1 MNNTPQEEL
10 TGIPS
15 DANKR
20 GFSGVWIPAEIW
32 LDDNLPG
39 LAKMLYA
46 EIASFEKGCWKRSDE
61 LREPLGVSQE
71 KFQKLCRQLKDG
83 GYITERR
90 MFGRIVRKTT
100 LAFCSSTGKSHQKEN
115 PADEQ
120 PEKPADEQ
128 AESPAVQKEY
138 TKNKERIHINAPSA
152 IDDSSKEY
160 GRADINELIRT
171 WSEQV
176 HDIQGD
182 KTQRRYAYNL
192 IRKYGAEGAQ
202 ELVER
207 VAAMK
212 RKNDRFAP
220 NIAKLSDLM
229 GKYSKLDK
237 LEAWEQRQQAES
249 KPNEPQYT
257 PPPAYFRTPDLSDYG
272 DAWREVPDE
281 EHDRISQQIKD
292 ARAKMP
298 FFNKGGKK

>member
-1 MNNTPQEEL
+1 MNNTPQEQEQIKFLVMPFDILAIKEL
-10 TGIPS
+10 NMTDKFVLARIAGFRKFFEAS
-15 DANKR
+15 QTTADFLGLTKLQVERAKR
-20 GFSGVWIPAEIW
+20 
-32 LDDNLPG
+32 
-39 LAKMLYA
+39 
-46 EIASFEKGCWKRSDE
+46 
-61 LREPLGVSQE
+61 
-71 KFQKLCRQLKDG
+71 KLSAL
-83 GYITERR
+83 GYIEELADTGRGKVYRCADVYSILDR
-90 MFGRIVRKTT
+90 MDGARKVISDVT
-100 LAFCSSTGKSHQKEN
+100 SKSHQARLKSNIEN
-115 PADEQ
+115 KVENKDE
-120 PEKPADEQ
+120 
-128 AESPAVQKEY
+128 
-138 TKNKERIHINAPSA
+138 NIINAPSA

-202 ELVER
+202 KLVER

-272 DAWREVPDE
+272 DAWRDVPDE
-281 EHDRISQQIKD
+281 EHERISQQIKD

-298 FFNKGGKK
+298 FFNKGGEK

>member
-1 MNNTPQEEL
+1 MNNTPQEQEQIKFLVMPFDILAIKEL
-10 TGIPS
+10 NMTDKFVLARIAGFRTFFEAS
-15 DANKR
+15 QSTADFLGLTKLQVDRAKR
-20 GFSGVWIPAEIW
+20 
-32 LDDNLPG
+32 
-39 LAKMLYA
+39 
-46 EIASFEKGCWKRSDE
+46 
-61 LREPLGVSQE
+61 
-71 KFQKLCRQLKDG
+71 KLSAL
-83 GYITERR
+83 GYIEELADT
-90 MFGRIVRKTT
+90 GRGKVYRCADVYSILDKMDDARKVTSDIT
-100 LAFCSSTGKSHQKEN
+100 SKSHQVRRKSHTEN
-115 PADEQ
+115 KIE
-120 PEKPADEQ
+120 
-128 AESPAVQKEY
+128 
-138 TKNKERIHINAPSA
+138 NKVENIINAPSA
-152 IDDSSKEY
+152 DDDSSKEY
-160 GRADINELIRT
+160 GRADINELIRN

-192 IRKYGAEGAQ
+192 IRKYGADGAQ

-281 EHDRISQQIKD
+281 EHARISQQIKD
-292 ARAKMP
+292 ARARMP

>member
-1 MNNTPQEEL
+1 MNNTPQEQEQIKFLVMPFDILAIKEL
-10 TGIPS
+10 NMTDKFVLARIAGFRTFFEAS
-15 DANKR
+15 QSTADFLGLTKLQVDRAKR
-20 GFSGVWIPAEIW
+20 
-32 LDDNLPG
+32 
-39 LAKMLYA
+39 
-46 EIASFEKGCWKRSDE
+46 
-61 LREPLGVSQE
+61 
-71 KFQKLCRQLKDG
+71 KLSAL
-83 GYITERR
+83 GYIEELADT
-90 MFGRIVRKTT
+90 GRGKVYRCADVYSILDKVDDARKVTSDVT
-100 LAFCSSTGKSHQKEN
+100 SKSHQVRRKSHTEN
-115 PADEQ
+115 KIEN
-120 PEKPADEQ
+120 KL
-128 AESPAVQKEY
+128 
-138 TKNKERIHINAPSA
+138 KNIINAPSA

-160 GRADINELIRT
+160 GRADINELIRN

-192 IRKYGAEGAQ
+192 IRKYGADGAQ

-249 KPNEPQYT
+249 RPNEPQYT

-281 EHDRISQQIKD
+281 EHARISQQIKE
-292 ARAKMP
+292 ARARMP
-298 FFNKGGKK
+298 FFNKGGRK

>member
-1 MNNTPQEEL
+1 MILLKNMAEQTSTNSSA
-10 TGIPS
+10 TG
-15 DANKR
+15 
-20 GFSGVWIPAEIW
+20 
-32 LDDNLPG
+32 
-39 LAKMLYA
+39 
-46 EIASFEKGCWKRSDE
+46 ASRF
-61 LREPLGVSQE
+61 
-71 KFQKLCRQLKDG
+71 
-83 GYITERR
+83 I
-90 MFGRIVRKTT
+90 
-100 LAFCSSTGKSHQKEN
+100 
-115 PADEQ
+115 
-120 PEKPADEQ
+120 
-128 AESPAVQKEY
+128 
-138 TKNKERIHINAPSA
+138 
-152 IDDSSKEY
+152 
-160 GRADINELIRT
+160 
-171 WSEQV
+171 

-281 EHDRISQQIKD
+281 EHARISQQIKD

>member
-1 MNNTPQEEL
+1 MNNTPQEQEQIKFLVMPFDILAIKEL
-10 TGIPS
+10 NMTDKFVLARIAGFRTFFEAS
-15 DANKR
+15 QSTADFLGLTKLQVDRAKR
-20 GFSGVWIPAEIW
+20 
-32 LDDNLPG
+32 
-39 LAKMLYA
+39 
-46 EIASFEKGCWKRSDE
+46 
-61 LREPLGVSQE
+61 
-71 KFQKLCRQLKDG
+71 KLSAL
-83 GYITERR
+83 GYIEELADT
-90 MFGRIVRKTT
+90 GRGKVYRCADVYSILDKVDDARKVTSDVT
-100 LAFCSSTGKSHQKEN
+100 SKSHQVRRKSHTEN
-115 PADEQ
+115 KIEN
-120 PEKPADEQ
+120 KL
-128 AESPAVQKEY
+128 
-138 TKNKERIHINAPSA
+138 KNIINAPSA

-160 GRADINELIRT
+160 GRADINELIRN

-192 IRKYGAEGAQ
+192 IRKYGADGAQ

-249 KPNEPQYT
+249 RPNEPQYT

-272 DAWREVPDE
+272 DAWREVPDDE
-281 EHDRISQQIKD
+281 YERISQQIKD

>member
-1 MNNTPQEEL
+1 M
-10 TGIPS
+10 
-15 DANKR
+15 ANKT
-20 GFSGVWIPAEIW
+20 SIIPGE
-32 LDDNLPG
+32 
-39 LAKMLYA
+39 
-46 EIASFEKGCWKRSDE
+46 EK
-61 LREPLGVSQE
+61 
-71 KFQKLCRQLKDG
+71 
-83 GYITERR
+83 
-90 MFGRIVRKTT
+90 
-100 LAFCSSTGKSHQKEN
+100 
-115 PADEQ
+115 
-120 PEKPADEQ
+120 
-128 AESPAVQKEY
+128 
-138 TKNKERIHINAPSA
+138 
-152 IDDSSKEY
+152 
-160 GRADINELIRT
+160 ADINELIRN
-171 WSEQV
+171 WSEQI

-249 KPNEPQYT
+249 RPNEPQYT

-281 EHDRISQQIKD
+281 EHERISQQIKD

>member
-1 MNNTPQEEL
+1 MNNTPQEQEQIKFLVMPFDILAIKEL
-10 TGIPS
+10 NMTDKFVLARIAGFRTFFEAS
-15 DANKR
+15 QSTADFLGLTKLQVDRAKR
-20 GFSGVWIPAEIW
+20 
-32 LDDNLPG
+32 
-39 LAKMLYA
+39 
-46 EIASFEKGCWKRSDE
+46 
-61 LREPLGVSQE
+61 
-71 KFQKLCRQLKDG
+71 KLSAL
-83 GYITERR
+83 GYIEELADT
-90 MFGRIVRKTT
+90 GRGKVYRCADVYSILDKMDDARKVTSDVT
-100 LAFCSSTGKSHQKEN
+100 SKSHQVRPKSNIEN
-115 PADEQ
+115 KVE
-120 PEKPADEQ
+120 
-128 AESPAVQKEY
+128 
-138 TKNKERIHINAPSA
+138 NKVENIINAPSA
-152 IDDSSKEY
+152 DDDSSKEY
-160 GRADINELIRT
+160 GRADINELIRN

-207 VAAMK
+207 VSAMK

-249 KPNEPQYT
+249 RPNEPQYT

-281 EHDRISQQIKD
+281 EHARISQQIKD

>member
-1 MNNTPQEEL
+1 MNNTPQEQEQIKFLVMPFDILAIKEL
-10 TGIPS
+10 NMTDKFVLARIAGFRTFFEAS
-15 DANKR
+15 QTTADFLGLTKLQVDRAKR
-20 GFSGVWIPAEIW
+20 
-32 LDDNLPG
+32 
-39 LAKMLYA
+39 
-46 EIASFEKGCWKRSDE
+46 
-61 LREPLGVSQE
+61 
-71 KFQKLCRQLKDG
+71 KLSAL
-83 GYITERR
+83 GYIEELADT
-90 MFGRIVRKTT
+90 GRGKVYRCADVYSILDKMDGARKVTSDVT
-100 LAFCSSTGKSHQKEN
+100 SKSHQVRRKSHIEN
-115 PADEQ
+115 KVENKDE
-120 PEKPADEQ
+120 
-128 AESPAVQKEY
+128 
-138 TKNKERIHINAPSA
+138 NIINAPSA
-152 IDDSSKEY
+152 DDDSSKEY
-160 GRADINELIRT
+160 GRADINELIRN
-171 WSEQV
+171 WSEQI

-237 LEAWEQRQQAES
+237 LEAWEQRQEAES

-281 EHDRISQQIKD
+281 EHARISQQIKD

>member
-1 MNNTPQEEL
+1 MNNTPQEQEQIKFLVMPFDILAIKEL
-10 TGIPS
+10 NMTDKFVLARIAGFRTFFEAS
-15 DANKR
+15 QSTADFLGLTKLQVDRAKR
-20 GFSGVWIPAEIW
+20 
-32 LDDNLPG
+32 
-39 LAKMLYA
+39 
-46 EIASFEKGCWKRSDE
+46 
-61 LREPLGVSQE
+61 
-71 KFQKLCRQLKDG
+71 KLSAL
-83 GYITERR
+83 GYIEELADT
-90 MFGRIVRKTT
+90 GRGKVYRCADVYSILDKMDDARKVTSDVT
-100 LAFCSSTGKSHQKEN
+100 SKSHQVRRKSHTEN
-115 PADEQ
+115 KVENKDE
-120 PEKPADEQ
+120 
-128 AESPAVQKEY
+128 
-138 TKNKERIHINAPSA
+138 NIINAPSA
-152 IDDSSKEY
+152 NDDSSKEY
-160 GRADINELIRT
+160 GRADINELIRN

-272 DAWREVPDE
+272 DAWQEVPDE
-281 EHDRISQQIKD
+281 EHERISQQIKD
-292 ARAKMP
+292 ARARMP

>member
-1 MNNTPQEEL
+1 MNNTPQEQEQIKFLVMPFDILAIKEL
-10 TGIPS
+10 NMTDKFVLARIAGFRTFFEAS
-15 DANKR
+15 QSTADFLGLTKLQVDRAKR
-20 GFSGVWIPAEIW
+20 
-32 LDDNLPG
+32 
-39 LAKMLYA
+39 
-46 EIASFEKGCWKRSDE
+46 
-61 LREPLGVSQE
+61 
-71 KFQKLCRQLKDG
+71 KLSAL
-83 GYITERR
+83 GYIEELADT
-90 MFGRIVRKTT
+90 GRGKVYRCADVYSILDKMDDARKVTSDVT
-100 LAFCSSTGKSHQKEN
+100 SKSHQVRRKSHIEN
-115 PADEQ
+115 KVENKDE
-120 PEKPADEQ
+120 
-128 AESPAVQKEY
+128 
-138 TKNKERIHINAPSA
+138 NIINAPSA
-152 IDDSSKEY
+152 DNDSSKEY
-160 GRADINELIRT
+160 GRTDINGLIRN

-192 IRKYGAEGAQ
+192 IRKYGLEGAQ
-202 ELVER
+202 RLVER
-207 VAAMK
+207 VSAMK

-272 DAWREVPDE
+272 DAWREVPDDE
-281 EHDRISQQIKD
+281 YERISQQIKD

>member
-1 MNNTPQEEL
+1 MNNTPQEQEQIKFLVMPFDILAIKEL
-10 TGIPS
+10 NMTDKFVLARIAGFRKFFEAS
-15 DANKR
+15 QTTADFLGLTKLQVERAKR
-20 GFSGVWIPAEIW
+20 
-32 LDDNLPG
+32 
-39 LAKMLYA
+39 
-46 EIASFEKGCWKRSDE
+46 
-61 LREPLGVSQE
+61 
-71 KFQKLCRQLKDG
+71 KLSAL
-83 GYITERR
+83 GYIEELADTGRGKVYRCADVYSILDR
-90 MFGRIVRKTT
+90 MDGARKVISDVTSKSDQVR
-100 LAFCSSTGKSHQKEN
+100 LESNIEN
-115 PADEQ
+115 KVE
-120 PEKPADEQ
+120 
-128 AESPAVQKEY
+128 
-138 TKNKERIHINAPSA
+138 NKVENIINAPSA

-207 VAAMK
+207 VSAMK

-249 KPNEPQYT
+249 RPNEPQYT

-281 EHDRISQQIKD
+281 EHARISQQIKD

>member
-1 MNNTPQEEL
+1 MNNTPQEQEQIKFLVMPFDILAIKEL
-10 TGIPS
+10 NMTDKFVLARIAGFRTFFEAS
-15 DANKR
+15 QSTADFLGLTKLQVDRAKR
-20 GFSGVWIPAEIW
+20 
-32 LDDNLPG
+32 
-39 LAKMLYA
+39 
-46 EIASFEKGCWKRSDE
+46 
-61 LREPLGVSQE
+61 
-71 KFQKLCRQLKDG
+71 KLSAL
-83 GYITERR
+83 GYIEELADT
-90 MFGRIVRKTT
+90 GRGKVYRCADVYSILDKMDDARKVTSDIT
-100 LAFCSSTGKSHQKEN
+100 SKSHQVRRKSHTEN
-115 PADEQ
+115 KIE
-120 PEKPADEQ
+120 
-128 AESPAVQKEY
+128 
-138 TKNKERIHINAPSA
+138 NKVENIINAPSA
-152 IDDSSKEY
+152 DDDSSKEY

-281 EHDRISQQIKD
+281 EHERISQQIKE
-292 ARAKMP
+292 ARARMP

>member
-1 MNNTPQEEL
+1 MNNTPQEQEQIKFLVMPFDILAIKEL
-10 TGIPS
+10 NMTDKFVLARIAGFRTFFEAS
-15 DANKR
+15 QSTADFLGLTKLQVDRAKR
-20 GFSGVWIPAEIW
+20 
-32 LDDNLPG
+32 
-39 LAKMLYA
+39 
-46 EIASFEKGCWKRSDE
+46 
-61 LREPLGVSQE
+61 
-71 KFQKLCRQLKDG
+71 KLSAL
-83 GYITERR
+83 GYIEELADT
-90 MFGRIVRKTT
+90 GRGKVYRCADVYSILDKMDGARKVTSDVT
-100 LAFCSSTGKSHQKEN
+100 SKSHQVRRKSHTEN
-115 PADEQ
+115 KVENKDE
-120 PEKPADEQ
+120 
-128 AESPAVQKEY
+128 
-138 TKNKERIHINAPSA
+138 NIINAPSA
-152 IDDSSKEY
+152 DDDSSKEY
-160 GRADINELIRT
+160 GRADINELIRN

-207 VAAMK
+207 VSAMK

-272 DAWREVPDE
+272 DAWQEVPDE
-281 EHDRISQQIKD
+281 EHERISQQIKD
-292 ARAKMP
+292 ARARMP

>member
-1 MNNTPQEEL
+1 MNNTPQEQEQIKFLVMPFDILAIKEL
-10 TGIPS
+10 NMTDKFVLARIAGFRTFFEAS
-15 DANKR
+15 QSTADFLGLTKLQVDRAKR
-20 GFSGVWIPAEIW
+20 
-32 LDDNLPG
+32 
-39 LAKMLYA
+39 
-46 EIASFEKGCWKRSDE
+46 
-61 LREPLGVSQE
+61 
-71 KFQKLCRQLKDG
+71 KLSAL
-83 GYITERR
+83 GYIEELADT
-90 MFGRIVRKTT
+90 GRGKVYRCADVYSILDKMDDARKVTSDVT
-100 LAFCSSTGKSHQKEN
+100 SKSHQVRRKSHTEN
-115 PADEQ
+115 KVENKDE
-120 PEKPADEQ
+120 
-128 AESPAVQKEY
+128 
-138 TKNKERIHINAPSA
+138 NIINAPSA

-207 VAAMK
+207 VAAM
-212 RKNDRFAP
+212 RSKNDRFAP

-249 KPNEPQYT
+249 RPNEPQYT

-281 EHDRISQQIKD
+281 EHERISQQIKD
-292 ARAKMP
+292 ARARMP

>member
-1 MNNTPQEEL
+1 MNNTPQEQEQIKFLVMPFDILAIKEL
-10 TGIPS
+10 NMTDKFVLARIAGFRTFFEAS
-15 DANKR
+15 QSTADFLGLTKLQVDRAKR
-20 GFSGVWIPAEIW
+20 
-32 LDDNLPG
+32 
-39 LAKMLYA
+39 
-46 EIASFEKGCWKRSDE
+46 
-61 LREPLGVSQE
+61 
-71 KFQKLCRQLKDG
+71 KLSAL
-83 GYITERR
+83 GYIEELADT
-90 MFGRIVRKTT
+90 GRGKVYRCADVYSILDKMDDARKVTSDVT
-100 LAFCSSTGKSHQKEN
+100 SKSHQVRRKSHTEN
-115 PADEQ
+115 KVENKDE
-120 PEKPADEQ
+120 
-128 AESPAVQKEY
+128 
-138 TKNKERIHINAPSA
+138 NIINAPSA
-152 IDDSSKEY
+152 NDDSSKEY
-160 GRADINELIRT
+160 GRADINELIRN

-249 KPNEPQYT
+249 RPNEPQYT

-281 EHDRISQQIKD
+281 EHERISQQIKD
-292 ARAKMP
+292 ARARMP

>member
-1 MNNTPQEEL
+1 MNNTPQEQEQIKFLVMPFDILAIKEL
-10 TGIPS
+10 NMTDKFVLARIAGFRTFFEAS
-15 DANKR
+15 QSTADFLGLTKLQVDRAKR
-20 GFSGVWIPAEIW
+20 
-32 LDDNLPG
+32 
-39 LAKMLYA
+39 
-46 EIASFEKGCWKRSDE
+46 
-61 LREPLGVSQE
+61 
-71 KFQKLCRQLKDG
+71 KLSAL
-83 GYITERR
+83 GYIEELADT
-90 MFGRIVRKTT
+90 GRGKVYRCADVYSILDKVDDARKVTSDVT
-100 LAFCSSTGKSHQKEN
+100 SKSHQVRRKSNIEN
-115 PADEQ
+115 KIEN
-120 PEKPADEQ
+120 KL
-128 AESPAVQKEY
+128 
-138 TKNKERIHINAPSA
+138 KNKVNAPSA
-152 IDDSSKEY
+152 DDDSSKEY
-160 GRADINELIRT
+160 GRADINELIRN

-237 LEAWEQRQQAES
+237 LEAWEQRQQAQS
-249 KPNEPQYT
+249 QPNEPQYT
-257 PPPAYFRTPDLSDYG
+257 PPPAYFRAPDLSDYG

-281 EHDRISQQIKD
+281 EHARISQQIKD

-298 FFNKGGKK
+298 FFNKGAKK

>member
-1 MNNTPQEEL
+1 MNNTPQEQEQIKFLVMPFDILAIKEL
-10 TGIPS
+10 NMTDKFVLARIAGFRKFFEAS
-15 DANKR
+15 QTTADFLGLTKLQVERAKR
-20 GFSGVWIPAEIW
+20 
-32 LDDNLPG
+32 
-39 LAKMLYA
+39 
-46 EIASFEKGCWKRSDE
+46 
-61 LREPLGVSQE
+61 
-71 KFQKLCRQLKDG
+71 KLSAL
-83 GYITERR
+83 GYIEELADTGRGKVYRCADVYSILDR
-90 MFGRIVRKTT
+90 MDGARKVISDVTSKSDQVR
-100 LAFCSSTGKSHQKEN
+100 LKSNIEN
-115 PADEQ
+115 KIEN
-120 PEKPADEQ
+120 KL
-128 AESPAVQKEY
+128 
-138 TKNKERIHINAPSA
+138 KNKVNAPSA

-160 GRADINELIRT
+160 GRADINELIRN

-207 VAAMK
+207 VSAMK

-249 KPNEPQYT
+249 RPNEPQYT

-272 DAWREVPDE
+272 DAWREVPDDE
-281 EHDRISQQIKD
+281 YERISQQIKD

>member
-1 MNNTPQEEL
+1 MNNTPQEQEQIKFLVMPFDILAIKEL
-10 TGIPS
+10 NMTDKFVLARIAGFRTFFEAS
-15 DANKR
+15 QTTADFLGLTKLQVDRAKR
-20 GFSGVWIPAEIW
+20 
-32 LDDNLPG
+32 
-39 LAKMLYA
+39 
-46 EIASFEKGCWKRSDE
+46 
-61 LREPLGVSQE
+61 
-71 KFQKLCRQLKDG
+71 KLSAL
-83 GYITERR
+83 GYIEELADT
-90 MFGRIVRKTT
+90 GRGKVYRCADVYSILDKMDGARKVTSDVT
-100 LAFCSSTGKSHQKEN
+100 SKSHQVRRKSHTEN
-115 PADEQ
+115 KVENKDE
-120 PEKPADEQ
+120 
-128 AESPAVQKEY
+128 
-138 TKNKERIHINAPSA
+138 NIINAPSA

-160 GRADINELIRT
+160 GRADINELIRN

-207 VAAMK
+207 VSAMK

-272 DAWREVPDE
+272 DAWQEVPDE
-281 EHDRISQQIKD
+281 EHERISQQIKD
-292 ARAKMP
+292 ARARMP

>member
-1 MNNTPQEEL
+1 MNNTPQEQEQIKFLVMPFDILAIKEL
-10 TGIPS
+10 NMTDKFVLARIAGFRTFFEAS
-15 DANKR
+15 QSTADFLGLTKLQVDRAKR
-20 GFSGVWIPAEIW
+20 
-32 LDDNLPG
+32 
-39 LAKMLYA
+39 
-46 EIASFEKGCWKRSDE
+46 
-61 LREPLGVSQE
+61 
-71 KFQKLCRQLKDG
+71 KLSAL
-83 GYITERR
+83 GYIEELADTGRGKVYRCADVYSILDKMDDERK
-90 MFGRIVRKTT
+90 VTSDVT
-100 LAFCSSTGKSHQKEN
+100 SKSHQVRRKSHTEN
-115 PADEQ
+115 KIEN
-120 PEKPADEQ
+120 KL
-128 AESPAVQKEY
+128 
-138 TKNKERIHINAPSA
+138 KNKINAPSA
-152 IDDSSKEY
+152 DDDSSKEY

-207 VAAMK
+207 VSAMK

-249 KPNEPQYT
+249 RPNEPQYT

-281 EHDRISQQIKD
+281 EHARISQQIKD
-292 ARAKMP
+292 ARARMP

>member
-1 MNNTPQEEL
+1 MNNTPQEQEQIKFLVMPFDILAIKEL
-10 TGIPS
+10 NMTDKFVLARIAGFRKFFEAS
-15 DANKR
+15 QSTADFLGLTKLQVERAKR
-20 GFSGVWIPAEIW
+20 
-32 LDDNLPG
+32 
-39 LAKMLYA
+39 
-46 EIASFEKGCWKRSDE
+46 
-61 LREPLGVSQE
+61 
-71 KFQKLCRQLKDG
+71 KLSAL
-83 GYITERR
+83 GYIEELADT
-90 MFGRIVRKTT
+90 GRGKVYRCADVYSILDKMDDARKVTSDVT
-100 LAFCSSTGKSHQKEN
+100 SKSHQVRLKSHTEN
-115 PADEQ
+115 KVENKDE
-120 PEKPADEQ
+120 
-128 AESPAVQKEY
+128 
-138 TKNKERIHINAPSA
+138 NIINAPSA
-152 IDDSSKEY
+152 DDDSSKEY
-160 GRADINELIRT
+160 GRADINELIRN

-207 VAAMK
+207 VSAMK

-249 KPNEPQYT
+249 RPNEPQYT

-281 EHDRISQQIKD
+281 EHERISQQIKD
-292 ARAKMP
+292 ARARMP

>member
-1 MNNTPQEEL
+1 MNNTPQEQEQIKFLVMPFDILAIKEL
-10 TGIPS
+10 NMTDKFVLARIAGFRTFFEAS
-15 DANKR
+15 QTTADFLGLTKLQVERAKR
-20 GFSGVWIPAEIW
+20 
-32 LDDNLPG
+32 
-39 LAKMLYA
+39 
-46 EIASFEKGCWKRSDE
+46 
-61 LREPLGVSQE
+61 
-71 KFQKLCRQLKDG
+71 KLSAL
-83 GYITERR
+83 GYIEELADTGRGKVYRCADVYSILDR
-90 MFGRIVRKTT
+90 MDGARKVISDITSKSDQVR
-100 LAFCSSTGKSHQKEN
+100 LKSHTEN
-115 PADEQ
+115 KIENKDE
-120 PEKPADEQ
+120 
-128 AESPAVQKEY
+128 
-138 TKNKERIHINAPSA
+138 NIINAPSA

-237 LEAWEQRQQAES
+237 LEAWEQRQQAEPR
-249 KPNEPQYT
+249 PNEPQYT

-272 DAWREVPDE
+272 DAWREVPDDE
-281 EHDRISQQIKD
+281 YERISQQIKD

>member
-1 MNNTPQEEL
+1 MNNTPQEQEQIKFLVMPFDILAIKEL
-10 TGIPS
+10 NMTDKFVLARIAGFRTFFEAS
-15 DANKR
+15 QSTADFLGLTKLQVDRAKR
-20 GFSGVWIPAEIW
+20 
-32 LDDNLPG
+32 
-39 LAKMLYA
+39 
-46 EIASFEKGCWKRSDE
+46 
-61 LREPLGVSQE
+61 
-71 KFQKLCRQLKDG
+71 KLSAL
-83 GYITERR
+83 GYIEELADT
-90 MFGRIVRKTT
+90 GRGKVYRCADVYSILDKMDDARKVTSDIT
-100 LAFCSSTGKSHQKEN
+100 SKSHQVRRKSHTEN
-115 PADEQ
+115 KIE
-120 PEKPADEQ
+120 
-128 AESPAVQKEY
+128 
-138 TKNKERIHINAPSA
+138 NKVENIINAPSA
-152 IDDSSKEY
+152 DDDSSKEY

-249 KPNEPQYT
+249 KPNEHQYT

-281 EHDRISQQIKD
+281 EHARIRQQIKD
-292 ARAKMP
+292 ARARMP

>member
-1 MNNTPQEEL
+1 MNNTPQEQEQIKFLVMPFDILAIKEL
-10 TGIPS
+10 NMTDKFVLARIAGFRTFFEAS
-15 DANKR
+15 QSTADFLGLTKLQVDRAKR
-20 GFSGVWIPAEIW
+20 
-32 LDDNLPG
+32 
-39 LAKMLYA
+39 
-46 EIASFEKGCWKRSDE
+46 
-61 LREPLGVSQE
+61 
-71 KFQKLCRQLKDG
+71 KLSAL
-83 GYITERR
+83 GYIEELADT
-90 MFGRIVRKTT
+90 GRGKVYRCADVYSILDKMDDARKVTSDIT
-100 LAFCSSTGKSHQKEN
+100 SKSHQVRRKSHTEN
-115 PADEQ
+115 KIE
-120 PEKPADEQ
+120 
-128 AESPAVQKEY
+128 
-138 TKNKERIHINAPSA
+138 NKVENIINAPSA
-152 IDDSSKEY
+152 DDDSSKEY
-160 GRADINELIRT
+160 GRADINELIRN

-281 EHDRISQQIKD
+281 EHERISQQIKE
-292 ARAKMP
+292 ARARMP

>member
-1 MNNTPQEEL
+1 MNNTPQEQEQIKFLVMPFDILAIKEL
-10 TGIPS
+10 NMTDKFVLARIAGFRKFFEAS
-15 DANKR
+15 QTTADFLGLTKLQVERAKR
-20 GFSGVWIPAEIW
+20 
-32 LDDNLPG
+32 
-39 LAKMLYA
+39 
-46 EIASFEKGCWKRSDE
+46 
-61 LREPLGVSQE
+61 
-71 KFQKLCRQLKDG
+71 KLSAL
-83 GYITERR
+83 GYIEELADT
-90 MFGRIVRKTT
+90 GRGKVYRCADVYSMLDKMDGARKVISDVT
-100 LAFCSSTGKSHQKEN
+100 SKSHQVRLKSNIEN
-115 PADEQ
+115 KVENKDE
-120 PEKPADEQ
+120 
-128 AESPAVQKEY
+128 
-138 TKNKERIHINAPSA
+138 NIINAPSA
-152 IDDSSKEY
+152 DDDSSKEY
-160 GRADINELIRT
+160 GRADINELIRS

-207 VAAMK
+207 VSAMK

-237 LEAWEQRQQAES
+237 LEAWEQRQEAES

-281 EHDRISQQIKD
+281 EHERISQQIKD
-292 ARAKMP
+292 ARARMP

>member
-1 MNNTPQEEL
+1 MNNTPQEQEQIKFLVMPFDILAIKEL
-10 TGIPS
+10 NMTDKFVLARIAGFRTFFEAS
-15 DANKR
+15 QSTADFLGLTKLQVDRAKR
-20 GFSGVWIPAEIW
+20 
-32 LDDNLPG
+32 
-39 LAKMLYA
+39 
-46 EIASFEKGCWKRSDE
+46 
-61 LREPLGVSQE
+61 
-71 KFQKLCRQLKDG
+71 KLSAL
-83 GYITERR
+83 GYIEELADT
-90 MFGRIVRKTT
+90 GRGKVYRCADVYSILDKMDDARKVTSDIT
-100 LAFCSSTGKSHQKEN
+100 SKSHQVRRKSHTEN
-115 PADEQ
+115 KIE
-120 PEKPADEQ
+120 
-128 AESPAVQKEY
+128 
-138 TKNKERIHINAPSA
+138 NKVENIINAPSA
-152 IDDSSKEY
+152 DDDSSKEY

-281 EHDRISQQIKD
+281 EHARISQQIKD
-292 ARAKMP
+292 ARARMP

>member
-1 MNNTPQEEL
+1 MNNTPQEQEQIKFLVMPFDILAIKEL
-10 TGIPS
+10 NMTDKFVLARIAGFRTFFEAS
-15 DANKR
+15 QSTADFLGLTKLQVDRAKR
-20 GFSGVWIPAEIW
+20 
-32 LDDNLPG
+32 
-39 LAKMLYA
+39 
-46 EIASFEKGCWKRSDE
+46 
-61 LREPLGVSQE
+61 
-71 KFQKLCRQLKDG
+71 KLSAL
-83 GYITERR
+83 GYIEELADT
-90 MFGRIVRKTT
+90 GRGKVYRCADVYSILDKMDDARKVTSDIT
-100 LAFCSSTGKSHQKEN
+100 SKSHQVRRKSHTEN
-115 PADEQ
+115 KIE
-120 PEKPADEQ
+120 
-128 AESPAVQKEY
+128 
-138 TKNKERIHINAPSA
+138 NKVENIINAPSA
-152 IDDSSKEY
+152 DDDSSKEY
-160 GRADINELIRT
+160 GRADINELIRN

-281 EHDRISQQIKD
+281 EHARIRQQIKD
-292 ARAKMP
+292 ARARMP

>member
-1 MNNTPQEEL
+1 MNNTPQEQEQIKFLVMPFDILAIKEL
-10 TGIPS
+10 NMTDKFVLARIAGFRTFFEAS
-15 DANKR
+15 QSTADFLGLTKLQVDRAKR
-20 GFSGVWIPAEIW
+20 
-32 LDDNLPG
+32 
-39 LAKMLYA
+39 
-46 EIASFEKGCWKRSDE
+46 
-61 LREPLGVSQE
+61 
-71 KFQKLCRQLKDG
+71 KLSAL
-83 GYITERR
+83 GYIEELADT
-90 MFGRIVRKTT
+90 GRGKVYRCADVYSILDKVDYARKVTSDVT
-100 LAFCSSTGKSHQKEN
+100 SKSHQVRRKSHTEN
-115 PADEQ
+115 KVENKDE
-120 PEKPADEQ
+120 
-128 AESPAVQKEY
+128 
-138 TKNKERIHINAPSA
+138 NIINAPSA
-152 IDDSSKEY
+152 DDSSKEY
-160 GRADINELIRT
+160 GRADINELIRN

-192 IRKYGAEGAQ
+192 IRKYGSEGAQ

-207 VAAMK
+207 VAAM
-212 RKNDRFAP
+212 RSKNDRFAP

-281 EHDRISQQIKD
+281 EHERISQQIKD

-298 FFNKGGKK
+298 FFNKGAKK

>member
-1 MNNTPQEEL
+1 MNNTPQEQEQIKFLVMPFDILAIKEL
-10 TGIPS
+10 NMTDKFVLARIAGFRTFFEAS
-15 DANKR
+15 QSTADFLGLTKLQVDRAKR
-20 GFSGVWIPAEIW
+20 
-32 LDDNLPG
+32 
-39 LAKMLYA
+39 
-46 EIASFEKGCWKRSDE
+46 
-61 LREPLGVSQE
+61 
-71 KFQKLCRQLKDG
+71 KLSAL
-83 GYITERR
+83 GYIEELADT
-90 MFGRIVRKTT
+90 GRGKVYRCADVYSILDKMDDARKVTSDIT
-100 LAFCSSTGKSHQKEN
+100 SKSHQVRRKSHTEN
-115 PADEQ
+115 KIE
-120 PEKPADEQ
+120 
-128 AESPAVQKEY
+128 
-138 TKNKERIHINAPSA
+138 NKVENIINAPSA
-152 IDDSSKEY
+152 DDDSSKEY
-160 GRADINELIRT
+160 GRADINELIRN

-281 EHDRISQQIKD
+281 EHARISQQIKD
-292 ARAKMP
+292 ARARMP

>member
-1 MNNTPQEEL
+1 MNNTPQEQEQIKFLVMPFDILAIKEL
-10 TGIPS
+10 NMTDKFVLARIAGFRTFFEAS
-15 DANKR
+15 QSTADFLGLTKLQVDRAKR
-20 GFSGVWIPAEIW
+20 
-32 LDDNLPG
+32 
-39 LAKMLYA
+39 
-46 EIASFEKGCWKRSDE
+46 
-61 LREPLGVSQE
+61 
-71 KFQKLCRQLKDG
+71 KLSAL
-83 GYITERR
+83 GYIEELADT
-90 MFGRIVRKTT
+90 GRGKVYRCADVYSILDKMDDARKVTSDVT
-100 LAFCSSTGKSHQKEN
+100 SKSHQVRLKSNIEN
-115 PADEQ
+115 KVENKDE
-120 PEKPADEQ
+120 
-128 AESPAVQKEY
+128 
-138 TKNKERIHINAPSA
+138 NIINAPSA
-152 IDDSSKEY
+152 NDDSSKEY
-160 GRADINELIRT
+160 GRADINELIRN

-207 VAAMK
+207 VSAMK

-237 LEAWEQRQQAES
+237 LEAWEQRQEAES

-272 DAWREVPDE
+272 DAWQEVPDE
-281 EHDRISQQIKD
+281 EHERISQQIKD
-292 ARAKMP
+292 ARARMP

>member
-1 MNNTPQEEL
+1 MNNTPQEQEQIKFLVMPFDILAIKEL
-10 TGIPS
+10 NMTDKFVLARIAGFRTFFEAS
-15 DANKR
+15 QSTADFLGLTKLQVDRAKR
-20 GFSGVWIPAEIW
+20 
-32 LDDNLPG
+32 
-39 LAKMLYA
+39 
-46 EIASFEKGCWKRSDE
+46 
-61 LREPLGVSQE
+61 
-71 KFQKLCRQLKDG
+71 KLSAL
-83 GYITERR
+83 GYIEELADT
-90 MFGRIVRKTT
+90 GRGKVYRCADVYSILDKMDDARKVTSDVT
-100 LAFCSSTGKSHQKEN
+100 SKSHQVRRKSHTEN
-115 PADEQ
+115 KIEN
-120 PEKPADEQ
+120 KL
-128 AESPAVQKEY
+128 
-138 TKNKERIHINAPSA
+138 KNKVNAPSA
-152 IDDSSKEY
+152 NDDSSKEY
-160 GRADINELIRT
+160 GRADINELIRN
-171 WSEQV
+171 WSEQI

-207 VAAMK
+207 VSAMK

-281 EHDRISQQIKD
+281 EHARISQQIKD
-292 ARAKMP
+292 ARARMP

>member
-1 MNNTPQEEL
+1 MNNTPQEQEQIKFLVMPFDILAIKEL
-10 TGIPS
+10 NMTDKFVLARIAGFRKFFEAS
-15 DANKR
+15 QTTADFLGLTKLQVERAKR
-20 GFSGVWIPAEIW
+20 
-32 LDDNLPG
+32 
-39 LAKMLYA
+39 
-46 EIASFEKGCWKRSDE
+46 
-61 LREPLGVSQE
+61 
-71 KFQKLCRQLKDG
+71 KLSAL
-83 GYITERR
+83 GYIEELADTGRGKVYRCADVYSILDR
-90 MFGRIVRKTT
+90 MDGARKVISDITSKSDQVR
-100 LAFCSSTGKSHQKEN
+100 LKSNIEN
-115 PADEQ
+115 KVE
-120 PEKPADEQ
+120 
-128 AESPAVQKEY
+128 
-138 TKNKERIHINAPSA
+138 NKEENIINAPSA
-152 IDDSSKEY
+152 DDDSSKEY
-160 GRADINELIRT
+160 GRADINELIRN

-207 VAAMK
+207 VSAMK

-249 KPNEPQYT
+249 RPNEPQYT

-281 EHDRISQQIKD
+281 EHARISQQIKE
-292 ARAKMP
+292 ARARMP

>member
-1 MNNTPQEEL
+1 MEQADYENKYVILTQEILGSKDLTPVDKMVL
-10 TGIPS
+10 ARITGFKVFFES
-15 DANKR
+15 NEAT
-20 GFSGVWIPAEIW
+20 AE
-32 LDDNLPG
+32 
-39 LAKMLYA
+39 
-46 EIASFEKGCWKRSDE
+46 F
-61 LREPLGVSQE
+61 LGVNPDTV
-71 KFQKLCRQLKDG
+71 KKAKQKLEKLGYIFAISNNGHGKKYTFSLERIVTCRGKLSRQTGEIPPADG
-83 GYITERR
+83 GIYPP
-90 MFGRIVRKTT
+90 
-100 LAFCSSTGKSHQKEN
+100 EN
-115 PADEQ
+115 KIEN
-120 PEKPADEQ
+120 KL
-128 AESPAVQKEY
+128 
-138 TKNKERIHINAPSA
+138 KNIINAPSA
-152 IDDSSKEY
+152 NDDSSKEY

-192 IRKYGAEGAQ
+192 IRKYGLEGAQ
-202 ELVER
+202 KLVER
-207 VAAMK
+207 VSAMK

-257 PPPAYFRTPDLSDYG
+257 PPPPYFRTPDLSDYG

-281 EHDRISQQIKD
+281 EFERVSQQIKE

>member
-1 MNNTPQEEL
+1 MNNTPQEQEQIKFLVMPFDILAIREL
-10 TGIPS
+10 NMTDKFVLARIAGFRTFFEAS
-15 DANKR
+15 QSTADFLGLTKLQVDRAKR
-20 GFSGVWIPAEIW
+20 
-32 LDDNLPG
+32 
-39 LAKMLYA
+39 
-46 EIASFEKGCWKRSDE
+46 
-61 LREPLGVSQE
+61 
-71 KFQKLCRQLKDG
+71 KLSAL
-83 GYITERR
+83 GYIEELADT
-90 MFGRIVRKTT
+90 GRGKVYRCADVYSILDKMDGARKVTSDVT
-100 LAFCSSTGKSHQKEN
+100 SKSHQVRRKSHTEN
-115 PADEQ
+115 KVENKDE
-120 PEKPADEQ
+120 
-128 AESPAVQKEY
+128 
-138 TKNKERIHINAPSA
+138 NIINAPSA

-160 GRADINELIRT
+160 GRADINELIRN

-237 LEAWEQRQQAES
+237 LEAWEQRQEAES

-272 DAWREVPDE
+272 DAWQEVPDE
-281 EHDRISQQIKD
+281 EHARISQQIKD
-292 ARAKMP
+292 ARARMP

>member
-1 MNNTPQEEL
+1 MNNTQQEQEQIKFLVMPFDILAIKELNMTDKFVLARIAGFRTFFEASQTTADFLGLTKLQVDRAKRKLSALGYIEEL
-10 TGIPS
+10 ADTGRGKVYRCADVYSILDKMDGARKVTS
-15 DANKR
+15 DVT
-20 GFSGVWIPAEIW
+20 S
-32 LDDNLPG
+32 
-39 LAKMLYA
+39 
-46 EIASFEKGCWKRSDE
+46 
-61 LREPLGVSQE
+61 
-71 KFQKLCRQLKDG
+71 
-83 GYITERR
+83 
-90 MFGRIVRKTT
+90 
-100 LAFCSSTGKSHQKEN
+100 KSHQVRRKSHIEN
-115 PADEQ
+115 KVENKDE
-120 PEKPADEQ
+120 
-128 AESPAVQKEY
+128 
-138 TKNKERIHINAPSA
+138 NIINAPSA
-152 IDDSSKEY
+152 DDDSSKEY
-160 GRADINELIRT
+160 GRADINELIRN

-207 VAAMK
+207 VATMK

-281 EHDRISQQIKD
+281 EHARISQQIKD
-292 ARAKMP
+292 ARSKMP

>member
-1 MNNTPQEEL
+1 MNNTPQEQEQIKFLVMPFDILAIKEL
-10 TGIPS
+10 NMTDKFVLARIAGFRKFFEAS
-15 DANKR
+15 QTTADFLGLTKLQVERAKR
-20 GFSGVWIPAEIW
+20 
-32 LDDNLPG
+32 
-39 LAKMLYA
+39 
-46 EIASFEKGCWKRSDE
+46 
-61 LREPLGVSQE
+61 
-71 KFQKLCRQLKDG
+71 KLSAL
-83 GYITERR
+83 GYIEELADTGRGKVYRCADVYSILDR
-90 MFGRIVRKTT
+90 MDGARKVISDVTSKSDQVR
-100 LAFCSSTGKSHQKEN
+100 LKSNIEN
-115 PADEQ
+115 KVENKDE
-120 PEKPADEQ
+120 
-128 AESPAVQKEY
+128 
-138 TKNKERIHINAPSA
+138 NIINAPSA

-207 VAAMK
+207 VATMK

-298 FFNKGGKK
+298 FFNKEAKK

>member
-1 MNNTPQEEL
+1 MEQADYENKYVILTQEILGSKDLTPVEKMVL
-10 TGIPS
+10 ARITGFKIFFES
-15 DANKR
+15 NEAT
-20 GFSGVWIPAEIW
+20 AEF
-32 LDDNLPG
+32 LDVNPDTVKK
-39 LAKMLYA
+39 AK
-46 EIASFEKGCWKRSDE
+46 
-61 LREPLGVSQE
+61 
-71 KFQKLCRQLKDG
+71 QKLEKLGYISVVSNNGHGKKYTFSLERIATCRGKLSRQTGEIPPADG
-83 GYITERR
+83 GNYPP
-90 MFGRIVRKTT
+90 
-100 LAFCSSTGKSHQKEN
+100 EN
-115 PADEQ
+115 KIEN
-120 PEKPADEQ
+120 KL
-128 AESPAVQKEY
+128 
-138 TKNKERIHINAPSA
+138 KNKVNAPSA
-152 IDDSSKEY
+152 DDDSSKEY
-160 GRADINELIRT
+160 GRADINELIRN

-202 ELVER
+202 KLVER

-281 EHDRISQQIKD
+281 EHARISQQIKD

>member
-1 MNNTPQEEL
+1 MNNTPQEDGEIKFVILTQDILADKEL
-10 TGIPS
+10 T
-15 DANKR
+15 
-20 GFSGVWIPAEIW
+20 
-32 LDDNLPG
+32 
-39 LAKMLYA
+39 LA
-46 EIASFEKGCWKRSDE
+46 
-61 LREPLGVSQE
+61 E
-71 KFQKLCRQLKDG
+71 KFVLARISGFETFYESNEATGELLGISPRTVKTAKQTLERL
-83 GYITERR
+83 GYIRVIANNGHGKKYTTNYGQ
-90 MFGRIVRKTT
+90 MFGR
-100 LAFCSSTGKSHQKEN
+100 GQEN
-115 PADEQ
+115 CHLGAQITPPGDQNYA
-120 PEKPADEQ
+120 PENKIEN
-128 AESPAVQKEY
+128 KL
-138 TKNKERIHINAPSA
+138 KNIINAPSA
-152 IDDSSKEY
+152 NDDSSKEY

-176 HDIQGD
+176 YDIQGD

-202 ELVER
+202 RLVER
-207 VAAMK
+207 VSAMK

-257 PPPAYFRTPDLSDYG
+257 PPPPYFRTPDLSDYG

-281 EHDRISQQIKD
+281 EFERVSQQIKE